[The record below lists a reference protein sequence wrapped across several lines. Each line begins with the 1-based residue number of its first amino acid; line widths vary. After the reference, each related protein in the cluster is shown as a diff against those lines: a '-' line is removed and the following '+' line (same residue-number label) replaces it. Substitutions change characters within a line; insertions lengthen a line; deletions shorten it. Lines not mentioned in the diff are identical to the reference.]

1 MRSKFLLIVSLLI
14 LASMILGACQPATTP
29 APQDTG
35 ETTTGSENSA
45 GGDTGNAQQPVD
57 EATTVPATDAPV
69 VNVEVKNPD
78 TFIIITGAGEPE
90 SLDPAWMY
98 DTASSTVALNI
109 YEGLVAFKRE
119 SISEFVPA
127 LATDWVVNDAGD
139 VWTFNIRDGVK
150 FHEGGTLEPHD
161 VAYTFAR
168 ALLQGRIDGYHTIT
182 YEVFFG
188 PNLSMASIKD
198 FAAAYIGKE
207 SFDDLTS
214 DELVQV
220 CEAVKSKVVADDD
233 AGTVTYNTNGAIP
246 YMFPLMAQQ
255 FLGGILDKEWM
266 VENGDWD
273 GECTTWQDFAD
284 PSAEDTILYNHANG
298 TGPYVLD
305 HYTSGEEIVLTA
317 FEDYWRTEPMWE
329 NGPSGVASIPRVVF
343 QNISEWGTRLAMFE
357 AGDADYIYAPA
368 QYRPQL
374 DPYIKYRC
382 GVDESSCVEEN
393 PDGYIKA
400 FRKLPQPAITPAQL
414 NWNINTEGGNPFI
427 GSGEL
432 DGNGITA
439 NFFSDVH
446 IRKAFSYCFNYDAM
460 IVDALANEGVQAQGP
475 IPQGMMGYLD
485 EPPLFSYDIAK
496 CEEEFKLADVDGDG
510 IPAGED
516 NDDVWSKGF
525 YMQIAYNTGNDTRR
539 LSSEILK
546 AGIEEVNPKFNIA
559 VVGMPW
565 PVMLNSRRAGKLPV
579 YVGGWVEDYH
589 DPHNWVNPF
598 LYSQGAYGRIV
609 NMDADNAAYFDD
621 LILRGAA
628 ETDVAKRTAIYEEIQ
643 TQAQER
649 AVDIWMY
656 QVLEGVHFQTWIND
670 YYYNPAMGNPGYG
683 WIYAMSKSAE

>member
-1 MRSKFLLIVSLLI
+1 MRSKFLFIVSLLI
-14 LASMILGACQPATTP
+14 FASMVLGACQPAATP
-29 APQDTG
+29 APQDTA
-35 ETTTGSENSA
+35 ETATGSDSTA
-45 GGDTGNAQQPVD
+45 GGDTSSTQPSNAEP
-57 EATTVPATDAPV
+57 TKVPATDAPAV
-69 VNVEVKNPD
+69 KVEVKNPD
-78 TFIIITGAGEPE
+78 TFMVITGAGEPE

-98 DTASSTVALNI
+98 DTASSTVALNL

-127 LATDWVVNDAGD
+127 LATDWSMNDAGD
-139 VWTFNIRDGVK
+139 VWTFNIREGVK
-150 FHEGGTLEPHD
+150 FHQGGTLEPHD
-161 VAYTFAR
+161 IAYTFAR

-188 PNLSMASIKD
+188 PNLSMASVKD
-198 FAAAYIGKE
+198 FAAAFIGKE
-207 SFDDLTS
+207 SFDDLSS

-220 CEAVKSKVVADDD
+220 CEAVKSKVVADDA

-246 YMFPLMAQQ
+246 YLFPLMAQQ
-255 FLGGILDKEWM
+255 FLGGILDMEWM
-266 VENGDWD
+266 AENGDWD
-273 GECTTWQDFAD
+273 GDCNTWQNFAD
-284 PSAEDTILYNHANG
+284 PSAEDTILYNQANG
-298 TGPYVLD
+298 TGPYLLD

-317 FEDYWRTEPMWE
+317 FQDYWRTEPMWE
-329 NGPSGVASIPRVVF
+329 NGPSGVASIPRVVIK
-343 QNISEWGTRLAMFE
+343 NITEWGTRLAMFE
-357 AGDADYIYAPA
+357 AGDADYIYAPP

-382 GVDESSCVEEN
+382 GIDESSCVEEN
-393 PDGYIKA
+393 ADGYIKA
-400 FRKLPQPAITPAQL
+400 FRKLPSPAITPAQF
-414 NWNINTEGGNPFI
+414 NWNINTEGGNPFM

-432 DGNGITA
+432 DGNGMTS

-446 IRKAFSYCFNYDAM
+446 IRRAFSYCFDYDAM
-460 IVDALANEGVQAQGP
+460 IVDALASEGVQAQGP
-475 IPQGMMGYLD
+475 IPVGMMGYLD
-485 EPPLFSYDIAK
+485 EPPLFSYDLAK
-496 CEEEFKLADVDGDG
+496 CEEEFKLADLDGDG

-516 NDDVWSKGF
+516 DDDVWSKGF

-546 AGIEEVNPKFNIA
+546 AGIEEVNPKFSIA

-589 DPHNWVNPF
+589 DPHNWVHPF

-609 NMDADNAAYFDD
+609 NMDAENAAYFDD

-628 ETDVAKRTAIYEEIQ
+628 ETDPATRTAIYEEIQ

-656 QVLEGVHFQTWIND
+656 QVLDGLHFQSWMNGF
-670 YYYNPAMGNPGYG
+670 YYNPAYGNPEYG
-683 WIYAMSKSAE
+683 WIYAQSKSAE

>member
-1 MRSKFLLIVSLLI
+1 M
-14 LASMILGACQPATTP
+14 
-29 APQDTG
+29 
-35 ETTTGSENSA
+35 
-45 GGDTGNAQQPVD
+45 
-57 EATTVPATDAPV
+57 
-69 VNVEVKNPD
+69 
-78 TFIIITGAGEPE
+78 
-90 SLDPAWMY
+90 
-98 DTASSTVALNI
+98 
-109 YEGLVAFKRE
+109 
-119 SISEFVPA
+119 
-127 LATDWVVNDAGD
+127 NDAGD

-516 NDDVWSKGF
+516 DDDVWSKGF